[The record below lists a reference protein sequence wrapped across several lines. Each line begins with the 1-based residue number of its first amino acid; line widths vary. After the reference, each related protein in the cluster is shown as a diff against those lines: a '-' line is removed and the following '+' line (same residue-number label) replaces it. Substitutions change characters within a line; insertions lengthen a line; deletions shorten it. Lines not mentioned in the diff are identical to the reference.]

1 MDIPKTMRGFLLEEF
16 NKPYVY
22 HDDLPVPT
30 ARPGEIL
37 MKVKAASFC
46 HTELAVI
53 SGDFKGVKLPV
64 VPGHE
69 NVGIVAALGEG
80 VTDFEVGDRIA
91 TTVFRHGCGNCS
103 DCKNGVSNFCE
114 SREEAGFNADGGMTE
129 YMRADPIW
137 TVKLPDSLAFEVTA
151 PLMCAGSTIFQ
162 SIYRANQPKGAILAI
177 SGIGGLGFL
186 GVQYAKALGYK
197 VVAIDTRQF
206 ALDQLGTLPDALG
219 PDLTINPLDGVEP
232 ALRKIS
238 NTFDGAPGVGAA
250 IVATDALP
258 AYEFAT
264 RIMAKHG
271 TLVVVGLPKD
281 PIPFDHRDIIFRDMQ
296 ITSGTPCQKARLQ
309 EMIDLTVSA
318 KIQVDV
324 KVYAGLESLPELVK
338 DYHDPNIKGKLV
350 VKID

>member
-1 MDIPKTMRGFLLEEF
+1 MDIPKIMRGFRLEEF

-22 HDDLPVPT
+22 RDNLPVPT

-37 MKVKAASFC
+37 MKVEAASFC
-46 HTELAVI
+46 HTELAAM
-53 SGDFKGVKLPV
+53 SGDYKNVNLPV

-69 NVGIVAALGEG
+69 NVGVVAALGEG

-91 TTVFRHGCGNCS
+91 TTVFRHGCGNCN
-103 DCKNGVSNFCE
+103 DCRNGVSNYCE
-114 SREEAGFNADGGMTE
+114 SREEAGFTHDGGMAE

-137 TVKLPDSLAFEVTA
+137 TVKLPDSLAFEVAA
-151 PLMCAGSTIFQ
+151 PLMCAGSTIFH
-162 SIYRANQPKGAILAI
+162 SIYRANQPKGAIIAI

-197 VVAIDTRQF
+197 VVAVDTRQS
-206 ALDQLGTLPDALG
+206 ALDHVRTLPPGLA
-219 PDLTINPLDGVEP
+219 PDLVINPLDGVGP
-232 ALRKIS
+232 ALQSIS
-238 NTFDGAPGVGAA
+238 SAFDGAPGVGAA

-258 AYEFAT
+258 AYAFAT

-271 TLVVVGLPKD
+271 TMVVVGLPKD
-281 PIPFDHRDIIFRDMQ
+281 PIPFDHRDIIFRDMH

-318 KIQVDV
+318 KIQVDT

-350 VKID
+350 VKIN

>member
-1 MDIPKTMRGFLLEEF
+1 MRGYLLEEY

-22 HDDLPVPT
+22 HTDLPVPT

-37 MKVKAASFC
+37 MKIKAASFC
-46 HTELAVI
+46 HTELAVM
-53 SGDFKGVKLPV
+53 SGDYKNVKLPV

-69 NVGIVAALGEG
+69 NVGIVAALGDG
-80 VTDFEVGDRIA
+80 VADFEIGDRIA
-91 TTVFRHGCGNCS
+91 TTVFRRGCGHCVE
-103 DCKNGVSNFCE
+103 CQNGVSNFCE
-114 SREEAGFNADGGMTE
+114 SREEAGFTHHGGMAE
-129 YMRADPIW
+129 YMRCDPIW
-137 TVKLPDSLAFEVTA
+137 TVKIPDSMSFELAA

-162 SIYRANQPKGAILAI
+162 SIYRANQPKGAIIAI

-197 VVAIDTRQF
+197 VVAVDTRQS
-206 ALDQLGTLPDALG
+206 ALDHVRTLPSPLAA
-219 PDLTINPLDGVEP
+219 DLVINPLDGIES
-232 ALRKIS
+232 ALQKIS
-238 NTFDGAPGVGAA
+238 SAFDSAPGVGAA

-258 AYEFAT
+258 AYAFAT
-264 RIMAKHG
+264 RIMARHG

-281 PIPFDHRDIIFRDMQ
+281 PIPFDHRDIIFRDMH

-309 EMIDLTVSA
+309 EMMDLTVSA

-324 KVYAGLESLPELVK
+324 KVYEGLESLPELVK
-338 DYHDPNIKGKLV
+338 DYHDPNVKGKLV